1 MDVQATKVSDPHS
14 FDPDPDP
21 AFRLETNP
29 DPDPIRVQG
38 FNDQKLKK
46 KNTVEKNI
54 KFVFDQKL
62 HFTYP

>member
-1 MDVQATKVSDPHS
+1 MDVQATRVSDPHS

-29 DPDPIRVQG
+29 DPDPIPVQG

-46 KNTVEKNI
+46 K
-54 KFVFDQKL
+54 
-62 HFTYP
+62 YS

>member
-1 MDVQATKVSDPHS
+1 MDVQATRVSDPHS

-29 DPDPIRVQG
+29 DPIRVKG

-46 KNTVEKNI
+46 NTVEVSNTGHIITFKVI
-54 KFVFDQKL
+54 LK
-62 HFTYP
+62 

>member
-1 MDVQATKVSDPHS
+1 MDVQATRVSDLHS

-38 FNDQKLKK
+38 FNDQKLRKK
-46 KNTVEKNI
+46 IQLKKI
-54 KFVFDQKL
+54 FFVFDQKL
-62 HFTYP
+62 QFTYP

>member
-1 MDVQATKVSDPHS
+1 MDVQATRVSDPHS
-14 FDPDPDP
+14 FDPDLDP
-21 AFRLETNP
+21 VFRLETNP

-46 KNTVEKNI
+46 NTVEKNT

-62 HFTYP
+62 QFTYP